1 MSRLGTE
8 ISTLRQEKGLTRK
21 QLAKLAGVAES
32 FILDVETG
40 KRVIKDD
47 VALRMIKLLGQEADG
62 YGLNNDDDSTEQEQ
76 PAKSSVPAARTA
88 AKAAP
93 KPVQQVWSDAL
104 GSILK
109 TVPVYDYSM
118 DKVLEARQLP
128 VVSNKV
134 EGYAKEKVFYL
145 KIDESDMAGFRIMR
159 GDTAFACMVQEF
171 EKDGIYFVQLAG
183 KKAVRQ
189 VKKLD
194 SGKLLLVSNK
204 GGIQTETVSLKDIKF
219 IARLIK
225 IEIPL

>member
-47 VALRMIKLLGQEADG
+47 VALRMIKLLGQETDG
-62 YGLNNDDDSTEQEQ
+62 YGLNNDDDSTEQ
-76 PAKSSVPAARTA
+76 PAKSSMPAARTA

-134 EGYAKEKVFYL
+134 EGFPKEKVFYL

-171 EKDGIYFVQLAG
+171 EKDGIYFMQHAG

-204 GGIQTETVSLKDIKF
+204 GGIQTETVSVKDIKF

>member
-1 MSRLGTE
+1 MSRLGNE

-47 VALRMIKLLGQEADG
+47 VALRLIKLLGQEADR
-62 YGLNNDDDSTEQEQ
+62 YGLNNDDESPEQGQTKSTL
-76 PAKSSVPAARTA
+76 PAAGKTA

-118 DKVLEARQLP
+118 DKSLETRQLP

-134 EGYAKEKVFYL
+134 EGFAKEKVFYL

-171 EKDGIYFVQLAG
+171 EKDGIYFVEHSG

-194 SGKLLLVSNK
+194 NGKLLLVSNK
-204 GGIQTETVSLKDIKF
+204 GGIQTETVSIKDIKF